1 MTIAAWIVTSFFA
14 IIALGTGIFVLKE
27 AEETRTKVI
36 TWLVVIVFLVAMYGG
51 VYWYFHN
58 TASGARSL
66 IDEKS
71 ELQNGLN
78 RTINIYT
85 ADGNIIKTYTGQ
97 IDLEADQ
104 SYVKFDWEGKRYIYY
119 NCYIETIADI
129 P

>member
-1 MTIAAWIVTSFFA
+1 MTIAAWVVTSFFA
-14 IIALGTGIFVLKE
+14 LIALAIGIGVLVG
-27 AEETRTKVI
+27 AEETSTKII

-71 ELQNGLN
+71 ELRNGLD

-85 ADGNIIKTYTGQ
+85 ADGNIIKTYTGK

-119 NCYIETIADI
+119 NCYVETIADI

>member
-1 MTIAAWIVTSFFA
+1 MTITAWIITGVFA
-14 IIALGTGIFVLKE
+14 LIALVVGIGVTVASDGVRPKLI
-27 AEETRTKVI
+27 AWIAVI
-36 TWLVVIVFLVAMYGG
+36 IFLAVMYGG

-71 ELQNGLN
+71 ELRNGLN